1 MPESG
6 VNPVVQHISMAN
18 PNRGGHLNSY
28 RIGPF
33 FYVTELLLPEL
44 TPVTLE
50 GNAVPVHIRIGKA
63 PVALSAPLAAMPDYE
78 ASESEFLL
86 RLSGVATYYAREGV
100 EIIVDPEAGA
110 PEIDLRSYLMGS
122 LFAVICHQRGL
133 LPLHAS
139 AIETPQGAVAFLGAS
154 GAGKSSTVA
163 FLARRGHR
171 IVADDICVV
180 DPAAPREQRVL
191 PVAPWLKLWDTT
203 LEAMGESS
211 HGLARVFA
219 EDDKY
224 RYALEQPET
233 TTALAE
239 LILLERDDAL
249 TEPVFER
256 LSPVHAMQAVLDFT
270 FQSWLV
276 RATGRTEHYFL
287 LCGRALE
294 GVRVTRMRRPWGFD
308 GMEKNLAAL
317 EEHLATRR

>member
-1 MPESG
+1 M
-6 VNPVVQHISMAN
+6 
-18 PNRGGHLNSY
+18 
-28 RIGPF
+28 
-33 FYVTELLLPEL
+33 VTPD
-44 TPVTLE
+44 
-50 GNAVPVHIRIGKA
+50 GNALPVHIRVGNA
-63 PVALSAPLAAMPDYE
+63 PATLAAPLASAPDYE

-86 RLSGVATYYAREGV
+86 RLPGVATYYARQGV

-110 PEIDLRSYLMGS
+110 PELDVRSYLMGS
-122 LFAVICHQRGL
+122 LFAVTCHQRGL

-139 AIETPQGAVAFLGAS
+139 AIETPPGAVAFLGAS

-171 IVADDICVV
+171 ILADDICVV
-180 DPAAPREQRVL
+180 DPAAPRTQRVL

-203 LEAMGESS
+203 LKAMGESS

-219 EDDKY
+219 EDEKY
-224 RYALEQPET
+224 RYALDQPES

-256 LSPVHAMQAVLDFT
+256 LSAVQAMQAVLDFT

-308 GMEKNLAAL
+308 GMETNLTAL
-317 EEHLATRR
+317 EAHLATRP